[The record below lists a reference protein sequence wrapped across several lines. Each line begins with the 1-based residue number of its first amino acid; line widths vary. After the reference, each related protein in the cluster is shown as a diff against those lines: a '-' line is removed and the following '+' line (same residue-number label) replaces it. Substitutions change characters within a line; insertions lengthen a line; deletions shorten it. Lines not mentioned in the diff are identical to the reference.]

1 MKIKAIKIN
10 NKILTFIYLN
20 KYKIVIRQDIKPNFF
35 ALLPIG
41 IFLTLYLGLGVLFE
55 YVLKIPMGF
64 YKIPIIVVFLI
75 ALFFACLQNRKINFN
90 EKLQIMARGIGN
102 FNIVSMILIFLLAG
116 IFAGIVGRT
125 SATSVA
131 YCLLSTFP
139 SQFAVIILFIV
150 SCFVSISMGTSL
162 GTVALITPIAY
173 SVAENSGFPVALCVA
188 SVICGSFFGDNLSVI
203 SDTTIAVCN
212 GQGCKM
218 KDKFYANLKIVSVAV
233 LITLTTL
240 WFISSRYNVFNQ
252 IEHDWTLINITPY
265 LIVLALSIIGLNV
278 FIVLTIGI
286 VIGAIISVFTGV
298 VPVIDLLEQAGKGA
312 NGMFETIIVV
322 LLVSSISALI
332 EKNGGFVALLNFI
345 QRIFKGKRMGQFGIA
360 FLVSLTDIA
369 TANNTVAIVVA
380 NPIAKQIATKYR
392 ISAKRTASII
402 DTFACMTQGIIPY
415 GAQMLVAISAVAT
428 LGGTISAFDIIS
440 NLYYIY
446 ALFFVSII
454 YILRSK

>member
-1 MKIKAIKIN
+1 MTTSYN
-10 NKILTFIYLN
+10 
-20 KYKIVIRQDIKPNFF
+20 IKPNLF

-41 IFLTLYLGLGVLFE
+41 IFLFLYLGLGIAFE

-90 EKLQIMARGIGN
+90 EKLQVMAHGIGD
-102 FNIVSMILIFLLAG
+102 FNIISMILIFLLAG

-139 SQFAVIILFIV
+139 SQFAVMILFAV

-173 SVAENSGFPVALCVA
+173 SVADTSGFPVALCIA
-188 SVICGSFFGDNLSVI
+188 SVIGGAFFGDNLSVI

-218 KDKFYANLKIVSVAV
+218 KDKFYANLKIVFFAV
-233 LITLTTL
+233 VITLGLL
-240 WFISSRYNVFNQ
+240 WLISTRYNIDNT
-252 IEHDWTLINITPY
+252 ITHEYELINIIPY
-265 LIVLALSIIGLNV
+265 LIVLLLSIIGLNV
-278 FIVLTIGI
+278 FIVLSIGI
-286 VIGAIISVFTGV
+286 IIGSIISVSTGI
-298 VPVIDLLEQAGKGA
+298 VPITDLLSQAGNGA

-322 LLVSSISALI
+322 LLVSSISSLI
-332 EKNGGFVALLNFI
+332 EKNGGFVALLDLI
-345 QRIFKGKRMGQFGIA
+345 QKHFKGKKMGQIGIA
-360 FLVSLTDIA
+360 LLVSLIDIA

-380 NPIAKQIATKYR
+380 NPIAKEISKKYG
-392 ISAKRTASII
+392 ISSKRTASII
-402 DTFACMTQGIIPY
+402 DTFACITQGIIPY
-415 GAQMLVAISAVAT
+415 GAQMLVAISAVAS
-428 LGGTISAFDIIS
+428 LGGSISAFDIIS

-446 ALFFVSII
+446 ALLFVSVLYII
-454 YILRSK
+454 KGK

>member
-1 MKIKAIKIN
+1 M
-10 NKILTFIYLN
+10 TMSYS
-20 KYKIVIRQDIKPNFF
+20 IKPNLF

-41 IFLTLYLGLGVLFE
+41 IFLFLYLGLGIVFE
-55 YVLKIPMGF
+55 YVLKIPMVF

-90 EKLQIMARGIGN
+90 EKLQVMAHGIGD
-102 FNIVSMILIFLLAG
+102 FNIISMILIFLLAG

-139 SQFAVIILFIV
+139 SQFAVMILFAV

-173 SVAENSGFPVALCVA
+173 SVADTSGFPVALCIA
-188 SVICGSFFGDNLSVI
+188 SVIGGAFFGDNLSVI

-218 KDKFYANLKIVSVAV
+218 KDKFYANLKIVLFAVA
-233 LITLTTL
+233 ITLGLL
-240 WFISSRYNVFNQ
+240 WLISTRYNIDNT
-252 IEHDWTLINITPY
+252 ITHEYELINIIPY
-265 LIVLALSIIGLNV
+265 LIVLLLSIIGLNV
-278 FIVLTIGI
+278 FIVLSIGI
-286 VIGAIISVFTGV
+286 IIGSIISVSTGI
-298 VPVIDLLEQAGKGA
+298 VPITDLLSQAGNGA

-322 LLVSSISALI
+322 LLVSSISSLI
-332 EKNGGFVALLNFI
+332 EKNGGFVALLDLI
-345 QRIFKGKRMGQFGIA
+345 QKHFKGKKMGQIGIA
-360 FLVSLTDIA
+360 LLVSLIDIA

-380 NPIAKQIATKYR
+380 NPIAKEISKKYG
-392 ISAKRTASII
+392 ISSKRTASII
-402 DTFACMTQGIIPY
+402 DTFACITQGIIPY
-415 GAQMLVAISAVAT
+415 GAQMLVAISAVAS
-428 LGGTISAFDIIS
+428 LGGSISAFDIIS

-446 ALFFVSII
+446 ALLFVSVLYII
-454 YILRSK
+454 KGK

>member
-1 MKIKAIKIN
+1 M
-10 NKILTFIYLN
+10 TMSYS
-20 KYKIVIRQDIKPNFF
+20 IKPNLF

-41 IFLTLYLGLGVLFE
+41 IFLFLYLGLGITFE

-90 EKLQIMARGIGN
+90 EKLQVMAHGIGD
-102 FNIVSMILIFLLAG
+102 FNIISMILIFLLAG

-139 SQFAVIILFIV
+139 SQFAVMILFAV

-173 SVAENSGFPVALCVA
+173 SVADTSGFPVALCIA
-188 SVICGSFFGDNLSVI
+188 SVIGGAFFGDNLSVI

-218 KDKFYANLKIVSVAV
+218 KDKFYANLKIVLFAVA
-233 LITLTTL
+233 ITLGLL
-240 WFISSRYNVFNQ
+240 WLISTRYNIDNT
-252 IEHDWTLINITPY
+252 ITHEYELINIIPY
-265 LIVLALSIIGLNV
+265 LIVLLLSIIGLNV
-278 FIVLTIGI
+278 FIVLSIGI
-286 VIGAIISVFTGV
+286 IIGSIISVSTGI
-298 VPVIDLLEQAGKGA
+298 VPITDLLSQAGNGA

-322 LLVSSISALI
+322 LLVSSISSLI
-332 EKNGGFVALLNFI
+332 EKNGGFVALLDLI
-345 QRIFKGKRMGQFGIA
+345 QKHFKGKKMGQIGIA
-360 FLVSLTDIA
+360 LLVSLIDIA

-380 NPIAKQIATKYR
+380 NPIAKEISKKYG
-392 ISAKRTASII
+392 ISSKRTASII
-402 DTFACMTQGIIPY
+402 DTFACITQGIIPY
-415 GAQMLVAISAVAT
+415 GAQMLVAISAVAS
-428 LGGTISAFDIIS
+428 LGGSISAFDIIS

-446 ALFFVSII
+446 ALLFVSVL
-454 YILRSK
+454 YILRWK